1 MRTPEVK
8 LDRPQSQS
16 KKLTIAEKRLIIKK
30 AEELR
35 PSIKSWRKIASII
48 GSEHLKRSITHTT
61 VQSLLSKKSK
71 VEDQTGELQNK
82 RFRTQSKE
90 LIEWEQKLEELIE
103 SAFSYGTISLRF
115 VCQIIMTLTRTNP
128 HPEGKTYFGRK
139 WCRSYMKRRS
149 YTYRRLQGQ
158 KRKSVV
164 ESGILEK
171 SSKQLTELLSE
182 YNDDCCINFVLLL
195 SLMYTLQPTVRFGC
209 FCFYPSKLPD
219 LVEPI
224 HN

>member
-48 GSEHLKRSITHTT
+48 GSEHLKRSITHTN

-82 RFRTQSKE
+82 RYRTQSKE

-103 SAFSYGTISLRF
+103 SDFSYGTNSMRF
-115 VCQIIMTLTRTNP
+115 VCQIILTLTRTNP
-128 HPEGKTYFGRK
+128 HPKGKTKFGRK
-139 WCRSYMKRRS
+139 WFRSYMKR
-149 YTYRRLQGQ
+149 
-158 KRKSVV
+158 
-164 ESGILEK
+164 
-171 SSKQLTELLSE
+171 
-182 YNDDCCINFVLLL
+182 
-195 SLMYTLQPTVRFGC
+195 
-209 FCFYPSKLPD
+209 KLF
-219 LVEPI
+219 LITIGV
-224 HN
+224 